1 MNDDQVMHFLSPTCW
16 FFSLDDRLE
25 VTWRPSR
32 TRQTTCSVTKEEQ
45 PVPGEARHGVPMDSP
60 KTPKDES
67 WGFLELG
74 PIRAHIESDVFTEVV
89 YPPKVLRSWYL
100 DHYAVEC
107 IGISSPEVAVWNKEN
122 VHLFVGL
129 VIKNET
135 ARWSVMIS
143 YVIHRHAMIS
153 LMLTSY
159 LEGHP
164 AVRRWMILCMAGKE

>member
-1 MNDDQVMHFLSPTCW
+1 MTIKWCIFCLQHVD
-16 FFSLDDRLE
+16 FSFWMIGLKWLEDRRE
-25 VTWRPSR
+25 RATAPA
-32 TRQTTCSVTKEEQ
+32 TTEEQ
-45 PVPGEARHGVPMDSP
+45 PVPGEARHGPWILRRHPRTRAEDSWN
-60 KTPKDES
+60 
-67 WGFLELG
+67 WG
-74 PIRAHIESDVFTEVV
+74 PSRAHIESDVFMEVV
-89 YPPKVLRSWYL
+89 YPPVLRSWYL
-100 DHYAVEC
+100 DHAVEC
-107 IGISSPEVAVWNKEN
+107 LGISSPEVAVWNKEN